1 MTVTDRMALARRA
14 TEPRF
19 HLRVDGTDI
28 NFYGDYFCLNQL
40 AEFYRPYYSFD
51 RNLSE
56 NPQLRIYVT
65 VENDDGPQV
74 KRVHDV
80 SDYLLPSEFEL
91 VEPGVRRSC
100 RPVSGIEVIVAVRD
114 RSIYLFGA
122 SKDDLML
129 QLRMFVRDQI
139 LQKIQE
145 QAGSILIH
153 ASAVERDGLGI
164 IFAGDRNAGKT
175 SSLLAYAARGDY
187 NIVSSDRVALR
198 AAASEIIGSG
208 FPARCNAHRIA
219 CETDPIL
226 SRIVPRHTLQNDS
239 GAKVLVPLE
248 EIAAAAGARVS
259 GKFKLSAIVLPR
271 IDSEFS
277 SLAVE
282 RMTGREQLIEMLR
295 YNELRGGA
303 NDGHVHWLN
312 YFVISDREASANR
325 EQIADLIADEI
336 PVYRVHASYPTY
348 VKAIE
353 AGVFEAT
360 LVS

>member
-1 MTVTDRMALARRA
+1 MTVTDRMALARLA
-14 TEPRF
+14 AEPRF
-19 HLRVDGTDI
+19 HLHLDGTDI

-40 AEFYRPYYSFD
+40 AEFYRPYYAFD
-51 RNLSE
+51 RNLSD

-65 VENDDGPQV
+65 VENDAGPHG
-74 KRVHDV
+74 KRVRDV
-80 SDYLLPSEFEL
+80 SDYLLASDFEL
-91 VEPGVRRSC
+91 LEPGVRQSC
-100 RPVSGIEVIVAVRD
+100 RPVSGIEVIVAERD
-114 RSIYLFGA
+114 GSIYLFGA

-145 QAGSILIH
+145 QAGSVLIH
-153 ASAVERDGLGI
+153 ASAVERSGLGI
-164 IFAGDRNAGKT
+164 IFVGDRNAGKT

-198 AAASEIIGSG
+198 ATESEIVGSG

-226 SRIVPRHTLQNDS
+226 SRIVPRSTLLNDT

-248 EIAAAAGARVS
+248 EIAAVAGTRVS
-259 GKFKLSAIVLPR
+259 GNFKLSAIVLPR

-282 RMTGREQLIEMLR
+282 RIAGREQLIEMLR
-295 YNELRGGA
+295 YNELRGGV

-312 YFVISDREASANR
+312 YFVISDREVGANR
-325 EQIADLIADEI
+325 QRIADLIAREI
-336 PVYRVHASYPTY
+336 PVYRVHASYSAY

-353 AGVFEAT
+353 TGVFEAA
-360 LVS
+360 LAS